1 MAPMMT
7 KTLAE
12 AMKQVKELPDET
24 QDRFAFDIID
34 RVAAW
39 HEVREKIAA
48 GAREL
53 DAGLGRPLSKKD
65 LLAMLRKRHGK
76 KN

>member
-1 MAPMMT
+1 MVPMMT

-12 AMKQVKELPDET
+12 AVKQVKELPDET

-39 HEVREKIAA
+39 DGRRGEKGQRI
-48 GAREL
+48 L
-53 DAGLGRPLSKKD
+53 
-65 LLAMLRKRHGK
+65 
-76 KN
+76 